1 MDIILPPHLQRA
13 YNYLSDLRRTNT
25 PKEEQLCLALEW
37 YAALSAYGTQATIAN
52 WYDYINEYQESLEA
66 IAAVK
71 NAAFISDILSQAG
84 SVDEIQSLP
93 SKLFEANKKEL
104 EKEMLYLLEEEV
116 ADMRIEELEDEIE
129 EEDGDTE

>member
-1 MDIILPPHLQRA
+1 M
-13 YNYLSDLRRTNT
+13 
-25 PKEEQLCLALEW
+25 
-37 YAALSAYGTQATIAN
+37 LSADGTQATIAN

-66 IAAVK
+66 IAAVE

-93 SKLFEANKKEL
+93 SELFEANKKEL

-116 ADMRIEELEDEIE
+116 ADMRIEELKDEIE
-129 EEDGDTE
+129 EEDDDTK